1 MIFRYKNY
9 IQESIHSDIDPYG
22 EEEWNDTDKIYYSI
36 CTGSKDNSFIVKVE
50 KVYLNN
56 IKKSYVGMDGYENYY
71 FVELMGGLKIDINVY
86 FDKISIK
93 DLIRKQKDSDYG
105 TTLGIEYSLKIR
117 NILIQEKAMT
127 IDEIKKLAVDI
138 YELGSYNKIIAMKSD
153 IDSSKRRIKNLEDG
167 IDRMENNKLIEY
179 KIDDIKIEPPQHNIF
194 NG

>member
-1 MIFRYKNY
+1 
-9 IQESIHSDIDPYG
+9 
-22 EEEWNDTDKIYYSI
+22 
-36 CTGSKDNSFIVKVE
+36 
-50 KVYLNN
+50 
-56 IKKSYVGMDGYENYY
+56 
-71 FVELMGGLKIDINVY
+71 
-86 FDKISIK
+86 
-93 DLIRKQKDSDYG
+93 
-105 TTLGIEYSLKIR
+105 
-117 NILIQEKAMT
+117 MT